1 MARSELLKQ
10 MLASYQQ
17 GDDAGFRRAA
27 AEVIG
32 DERKKRHGLLADQLQ
47 RIMDSADS
55 PEQRPRHISS
65 LRPLP
70 QSREDAPLIDLAS
83 PARTLDAQTLRPEIR
98 AILDE
103 VVREH
108 HEADVLA
115 AHGLRPSRTLL
126 FVGPPGTGKTS
137 TAEALAGEL
146 GVPLARVQIAAVVSS
161 LLGETA
167 RNVSAV
173 FDFCRREPWV
183 LVFDEFDALGKE
195 RADEGE
201 HGELKR
207 LVTVFLQLLD
217 DFHGPGIVVA
227 ATNHPAML
235 DDAVWRRFDEVVGF
249 RLPTQREAERLVR
262 RMFRRVKLSI
272 PAAELA
278 KRLRGMSHGD
288 IEHTCRA
295 AMKLAILRDAD
306 AVTSADFEAAI
317 RRQETR
323 RATIQNSRA

>member
-1 MARSELLKQ
+1 VARSELLKQ
-10 MLASYQQ
+10 MLSSYQH

-47 RIMDSADS
+47 RIMDSARGQE
-55 PEQRPRHISS
+55 PRPRQISS

-70 QSREDAPLIDLAS
+70 QSREDAPLISLAS
-83 PARTLDAQTLRPEIR
+83 PARTLDSQTLRPDVR
-98 AILDE
+98 STLDDI
-103 VVREH
+103 VREH
-108 HEADVLA
+108 HEAEILA
-115 AHGLRPSRTLL
+115 AHGLTPSRTLL

-146 GVPLARVQIAAVVSS
+146 GVPLARVQIPAVVSS

-167 RNVSAV
+167 RNVAAV

-217 DFHGPGIVVA
+217 EFQGPGLVVA

-235 DDAVWRRFDEVVGF
+235 DEAVWRRFDDVIGF
-249 RLPTQREAERLVR
+249 RLPTQKETEKLVR
-262 RMFRRVKLSI
+262 RMFRRVKLSV
-272 PAAELA
+272 PAVEIAR
-278 KRLRGMSHGD
+278 RLKGMSHGE
-288 IEHTCRA
+288 IELTCRA
-295 AMKLAILRDAD
+295 AMKLAVLRDAD
-306 AVTSADFEAAI
+306 AVTSADIEAAI
-317 RRQETR
+317 RRQEAR
-323 RATIQNSRA
+323 RTTIQSSRA